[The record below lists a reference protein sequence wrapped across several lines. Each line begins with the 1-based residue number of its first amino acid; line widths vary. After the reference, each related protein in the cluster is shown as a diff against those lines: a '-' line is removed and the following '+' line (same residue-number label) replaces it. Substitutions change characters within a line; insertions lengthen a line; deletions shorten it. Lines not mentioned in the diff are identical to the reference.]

1 MVSEKQFMLFGR
13 NEVGCATNVQ
23 IHIYSVERFHENF
36 FNKNK
41 LPRLQQIN
49 GIQLLRK
56 LEYQFTRIASF
67 NQRFE

>member
-1 MVSEKQFMLFGR
+1 MASEKQFMSFGR
-13 NEVGCATNVQ
+13 NEVDCATNVQ
-23 IHIYSVERFHENF
+23 IYINSVERFHQNF

-56 LEYQFTRIASF
+56 LEHQFTRVASF